1 MSTQSSVASSQP
13 DNDEPRPS
21 SSPRN
26 PVVEQYF
33 ANSSSSSLSEALT
46 DEIRNRIL
54 NQKSMKDFII
64 STRRRLHRIPELMY
78 QEEQTSAA
86 ISQILTDLNVSH
98 TTGWAI
104 NRNPEVI
111 PGPGGYGIVADIGTG
126 NEPCVLLR
134 ADMDGLP
141 ITERTQFDD
150 ITTEEEDFRS
160 QNVGRM
166 HACGHD
172 GHMAMLLSAVKIL
185 AEMRDSLPGTVRCIF
200 QPAEEGGAGAKRM
213 VEDEGLL
220 DKLHPRPTYAFGMHI
235 WPSLP
240 SGSIA
245 AVSGPCMA
253 ASERFRVVLA
263 GVGGHA
269 AMPNLTVD
277 PIVAGANI
285 VSNLQTVVARQ
296 ISPLQAGVVS
306 ITQFS
311 TDSQAY
317 NVIPHSVEIKGTIR
331 ALSTE
336 TLLEMRDRVKHVI
349 ESTAQVHK
357 CTIEKFAYSPD
368 YYPVTINDPT
378 LFSEFSQHVGSIVS
392 REQIIR
398 QVEPSMAAEDFGFLA
413 QRIPSTFFFLGSG
426 SGKSPK
432 SDYGLHHP
440 QFAIHEEVLPY
451 GVELHVQLALRAIAK
466 LLRQQSA

>member
-1 MSTQSSVASSQP
+1 L
-13 DNDEPRPS
+13 DNNDESRLS
-21 SSPRN
+21 SSYRN

-33 ANSSSSSLSEALT
+33 ANSSSLSEALT
-46 DEIRNRIL
+46 NEIRL
-54 NQKSMKDFII
+54 STSMQNDFLI
-64 STRRRLHRIPELMY
+64 STRRRLHRIPELLY
-78 QEEQTSAA
+78 QEEQTSAV
-86 ISQILTDLNVSH
+86 ISEILTDLNVSH
-98 TTGWAI
+98 TTGWAK
-104 NRNPEVI
+104 NRNPQI
-111 PGPGGYGIVADIGTG
+111 FPGPGGYGIVADVGSG

-141 ITERTQFDD
+141 ITERTIFDD
-150 ITTEEEDFRS
+150 TSTTKQDFQS
-160 QNVGRM
+160 QHVGRM

-220 DKLHPRPTYAFGMHI
+220 DKLHPRPSYAFGMHI

-240 SGSIA
+240 SGAIA
-245 AVSGPCMA
+245 VAPGPCMA
-253 ASERFRVVLA
+253 ASERFRVILA

-269 AMPNLTVD
+269 AMPHLTVD
-277 PIVAGANI
+277 PIVAGADI

-317 NVIPHSVEIKGTIR
+317 NVIPHTVEIKGTIR

-336 TLLEMRDRVKHVI
+336 TLLELRDRVKHVI
-349 ESTAQVHK
+349 ESTVQVHK
-357 CTIEKFAYSPD
+357 CTIEAFTYSPD
-368 YYPVTINDPT
+368 YYPVTINDPI
-378 LFSEFSQHVGSIVS
+378 LFTEFSQHVGSMVS
-392 REQIIR
+392 REKTVR

-426 SGKSPK
+426 SGTSPK

-451 GVELHVQLALRAIAK
+451 GVELHVQLAIRAIAQ
-466 LLRQQSA
+466 LLGQPSA